1 MRSQKDTPA
10 NRLILLSMSTSQWK
24 GAEAGVGA
32 GAGVVG
38 FLGCVRASPPNP
50 YQGFH

>member
-24 GAEAGVGA
+24 GAGAGA

-38 FLGCVRASPPNP
+38 FLGSVHASPPNP